1 MKDGTGQTPEQL
13 LVVDFGTTAFIG
25 GSLGVQLDKQTLMAG
40 RRKIAEQLGADAYL
54 STDSERSGANAAL
67 YSVLFQMP
75 VFMHLWFLA
84 FLCWLVVAFLIYAVV
99 ANAVN
104 IARLPRWLV
113 CSPASLLWVIPL
125 TTLPLSFMQPG
136 IFGPDS
142 SVGLLPIPAVFAYY
156 AIFFFFGA
164 VYWDMN
170 DGQGQL
176 GRWWLISLPVAILV
190 VFPIGLDLVEGTFGI
205 VPRIEDLSTLNLV
218 SNLLQATF
226 AWLMI
231 FGCIGLFRRTLSG
244 ESKTLRYISDSS
256 YWLYLTHLPLV
267 ILAQWMVRD
276 MEAPAFLKFTVVLVV
291 ISAFLLLTYQYMV
304 RYTAIGQLLN
314 GPRSRSPLASAGGE
328 RQSCP
333 AV

>member
-1 MKDGTGQTPEQL
+1 MLLAAGADVDVKDGTGQTPEQL
-13 LVVDFGTTAFIG
+13 LSIDFGTTAFIA
-25 GSLGVQLDKQTLMAG
+25 GSLGVQLDEQTLMAG
-40 RRKIAEQLGADAYL
+40 RKETAEELGADADL
-54 STDSERSGANAAL
+54 SSDGKKGGGNAAL
-67 YSVLFQMP
+67 YGLFFQMP

-99 ANAVN
+99 ANAVK
-104 IARLPRWLV
+104 IERLPRWLI

-125 TTLPLSFMQPG
+125 TTLPLSLMQPG

-176 GRWWLISLPVAILV
+176 GRWWPISLLVAMFV
-190 VFPIGLDLVEGTFGI
+190 VFPIGLDLVDGTFGI
-205 VPRIEDLSTLNLV
+205 VPRIEDSSTHHLM
-218 SNLLQATF
+218 SNLLQAAF

-244 ESKTLRYISDSS
+244 KSKTLRYISDSS

-276 MEAPAFLKFTVVLVV
+276 LEVPAFLKFSVVLVV
-291 ISAFLLLTYQYMV
+291 ISAFLLLTYQYLV
-304 RYTAIGQLLN
+304 RYTAIGRLLN
-314 GPRSRSPLASAGGE
+314 GPRSRSPLAST
-328 RQSCP
+328 
-333 AV
+333 